1 LGNSKTQKIIL
12 DGYGSY
18 LGMERGCFTVKDRQ
32 GNINQFPLFESEIG
46 KIVLKSGNMVSTGA
60 LASCGF
66 WDIDVTILT
75 QRGRPVAM
83 LKSFD
88 DDAHVVTRLHQYE
101 AYNNDVG
108 VYLAKQF
115 VLEKFNGQNIILEKN
130 GLETHD
136 EAYFEKLENVSSDKL
151 NSTLRRRLM
160 AFESKFSKHYFT
172 QILTLLPEKIRPKGR
187 RTFRAYDGIDNLFNL
202 AYELLQWRVHRALV
216 NAKLE
221 PYLGFLHSM
230 QYGKP
235 SLVCDFQELYRHNV
249 DDFVIGYCKDFKK
262 SDFIVKTEDAT
273 RKKRGKRVYLND
285 VKTKE
290 MMQRLNEF
298 FESYLKVPRIRV
310 GNQQTLET
318 LINEEALL
326 FAKYLREKQNQ
337 WKPRILAG

>member
-1 LGNSKTQKIIL
+1 MNHSKKLNLEL

-18 LGMERGCFTVKDRQ
+18 LGVEKGCFTVKDKH
-32 GNINQFPLFESEIG
+32 GNIQRYPLFEQEISQ
-46 KIVLKSGNMVSTGA
+46 ITLKSGNMVSTGA

-66 WDIDVTILT
+66 WDIDVTFLT

-88 DDAHVVTRLHQYE
+88 DDAHVATRLQQYE
-101 AYNNDVG
+101 AYNDTMG

-115 VLEKFNGQNIILEKN
+115 VSSKYYGQNVILRKYNLDTHNKSYTEKI
-130 GLETHD
+130 D
-136 EAYFEKLENVSSDKL
+136 QVQSAKL
-151 NSTLRRRLM
+151 NATIRRKLM
-160 AFESKFSKHYFT
+160 AYESKFTKHYFT
-172 QILTLLPEKIRPKGR
+172 QILTLFPKPLRPLGR
-187 RTFRAYDGIDNLFNL
+187 RTFRAYDGINNLFNL

-230 QYGKP
+230 QHGKP
-235 SLVCDFQELYRHNV
+235 SLVCDFQELYRHSV
-249 DDFVIGYCKDFKK
+249 DDFVIGYCQDLKK
-262 SDFIVKTEDAT
+262 NDFIVKTEDVT

-285 VKTKE
+285 AKTKD
-290 MMQRLNEF
+290 MMHSLNAF
-298 FESYLKVPRIRV
+298 FESYVQIPRIRV

-326 FAKYLREKQNQ
+326 FAKYLRHEYPKWN
-337 WKPRILAG
+337 PRIMER